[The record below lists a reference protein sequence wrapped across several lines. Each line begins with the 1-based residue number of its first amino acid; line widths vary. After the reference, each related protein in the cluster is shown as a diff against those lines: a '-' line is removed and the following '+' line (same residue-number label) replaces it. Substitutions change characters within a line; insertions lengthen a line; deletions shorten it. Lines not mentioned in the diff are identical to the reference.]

1 MKKKWVIWGIL
12 AILIVGVGL
21 VYGGAKLLVKDAGT
35 RQPSNAKLVEATE
48 MVATERVGVQV
59 ADAQFHELQR
69 SLSAVGSLKA
79 RDSVALRAEIT
90 GTIKDIAFE
99 EGQPIERGQILV
111 RLDDSIAQ
119 AQLLEAKAK
128 LSLASSQ
135 HQRSRRLSEQG
146 FISSQ
151 ARDESASQ
159 LQVAQAAV
167 ALAQAQLDKTVILAP
182 FSGLAGL
189 KNISVG
195 DYVSPGSE
203 LLLLEAV
210 DMLEIDFRIPEQ
222 YLSRVSPGTLVTAR
236 VDAFPKEEYDG
247 QVTAINP
254 VVDAAGRSLWLRAR
268 LPNESLLLRPG
279 LFARVT
285 LQLGTD
291 SVVMVPESAIQPA
304 GEAQYVFLV
313 VDGIAQRTEV
323 KVGSREAGWV
333 EVQGV
338 APGEVVVVSGVQKLV
353 DGTSVLIQQPK

>member
-1 MKKKWVIWGIL
+1 MKKKWVIWAVL
-12 AILIVGVGL
+12 ALLAVGVAL

-35 RQPSNAKLVEATE
+35 RHTGSEKLAEAATMVVTDKVE
-48 MVATERVGVQV
+48 VQV
-59 ADAQFHELQR
+59 ADAQYHELQR
-69 SLSAVGSLKA
+69 VLSAVGSLKA

-90 GTIKDIAFE
+90 GTIKDVAFN
-99 EGQPIERGQILV
+99 EGQPIEKGQVLV

-119 AQLLEAKAK
+119 AQLAEAKAK

-135 HQRSRRLSEQG
+135 YQRSRRLSEQG

-151 ARDESASQ
+151 ARDESSSQ

-189 KNISVG
+189 KTISVG

-203 LLLLEAV
+203 LVLVEAV
-210 DMLEIDFRIPEQ
+210 DMLEVDFRIPEQ
-222 YLSRVSPGTLVTAR
+222 YLSRVAPGTPVSAK
-236 VDAFPKEEYDG
+236 VDAFPKALYDG
-247 QVTAINP
+247 EVSAINP
-254 VVDAAGRSLWLRAR
+254 VVDAAGRSIWLRAR
-268 LPNESLLLRPG
+268 LPNEDLQLRPG

-291 SVVMVPESAIQPA
+291 SVVVVPESAIQPA

-313 VDGIAQRTEV
+313 SDDMARRTEV
-323 KVGSREAGWV
+323 KVGTREAGWV

-338 APGEVVVVSGVQKLV
+338 APGEVVVVSGVQKLS
-353 DGTSVLIQQPK
+353 DGTAVRIQQP